1 MPSIIS
7 PSAAIMSR
15 CGRCMLPMRD
25 GDLGSGAESGS
36 NSEAGFVT
44 EAQSTQRD
52 FYFKLSSRPLCAY
65 LEIPAMIFFE
75 NGWRVFCRIQAGAR
89 LRHSSHGVLESR
101 LTWMSPEASLRAWMP
116 AIHAGM
122 TASDFFVVYGRV

>member
-1 MPSIIS
+1 
-7 PSAAIMSR
+7 MSR

-75 NGWRVFCRIQAGAR
+75 NGVACLRSNSSRSSTASFQPWSAGIQVDMDVSGGI
-89 LRHSSHGVLESR
+89 L
-101 LTWMSPEASLRAWMP
+101 ASLD
-116 AIHAGM
+116 AGHPRRH
-122 TASDFFVVYGRV
+122 DGV